1 MGLFG
6 LNDAAQQAANTP
18 AAQQA
23 SNIITSIADAAKNII
38 GAVTTKPGMPPVN
51 SPSGGSGGSGY
62 TGFGRGNDL
71 WFAVG
76 GVAVVVG
83 VGYYLMHHK
92 SGGGA
97 ARRAS
102 QRRAYSRYRAYRRS
116 R

>member
-23 SNIITSIADAAKNII
+23 SNIITAIADASKNII
-38 GAVTTKPGMPPVN
+38 GAVTAKPGMPPVN
-51 SPSGGSGGSGY
+51 STSGGSGGGYSG
-62 TGFGRGNDL
+62 FSRGSDL
-71 WFAVG
+71 WLAVG

-83 VGYYLMHHK
+83 IGYYLMHHK

-102 QRRAYSRYRAYRRS
+102 QSRAYARYRAYRR